1 MIYVALDG
9 DDIGNDI
16 RRYFLENDEENIATK
31 SKEVVA
37 VAERIRNYLN
47 DLNFEIIFCAGD
59 DILSK
64 GELINIEEFSNFL
77 MRLEGTCTFS
87 VGIGNTLER
96 TYIALR
102 YAKSIGKNKIV
113 MYNLRD
119 RLEIFNPKSD
129 LRTNFSHS
137 SSSTYKL

>member
-9 DDIGNDI
+9 DDIGDSI
-16 RRYFLENDEENIATK
+16 RRYFLENDEKNIAKK

-37 VAERIRNYLN
+37 VTKRIRNYLK
-47 DLNFEIIFCAGD
+47 DLNFKIIFCAGD

-64 GELINIEEFSNFL
+64 GESIDINEFSNFL
-77 MRLEGTCTFS
+77 MQTRDTCTFS

-96 TYIALR
+96 TYVALR

-113 MYNLRD
+113 KYNGKD
-119 RLEIFNPKSD
+119 RLEIFD
-129 LRTNFSHS
+129 S
-137 SSSTYKL
+137 SL

>member
-1 MIYVALDG
+1 LIYVALDG
-9 DDIGNDI
+9 DDIGDSI
-16 RRYFLENDEENIATK
+16 RRYFLENDEENIAKK

-37 VAERIRNYLN
+37 VTKRIRNYLN
-47 DLNFEIIFCAGD
+47 DLNFKIIFCAGD

-64 GELINIEEFSNFL
+64 GESIDINEFSNFL
-77 MRLEGTCTFS
+77 MQIQDTCTFS

-113 MYNLRD
+113 KYNGKD
-119 RLEIFNPKSD
+119 RLEVFYPNI
-129 LRTNFSHS
+129 
-137 SSSTYKL
+137 

>member
-16 RRYFLENDEENIATK
+16 RRYFLENDEEKIAQK
-31 SKEVVA
+31 SNEVVH
-37 VAERIRNYLN
+37 ITSKITSYLQ
-47 DLNFEIIFCAGD
+47 DQNFVIVFCAGD

-64 GELINIEEFSNFL
+64 GDLIDETKLSNFL
-77 MRLEGTCTFS
+77 SLFKTKCTFS
-87 VGIGNTLER
+87 VGIGNSLEK

-113 MYNLRD
+113 RYSENGQ
-119 RLEIFNPKSD
+119 LEVFDGKKE
-129 LRTNFSHS
+129 L
-137 SSSTYKL
+137 